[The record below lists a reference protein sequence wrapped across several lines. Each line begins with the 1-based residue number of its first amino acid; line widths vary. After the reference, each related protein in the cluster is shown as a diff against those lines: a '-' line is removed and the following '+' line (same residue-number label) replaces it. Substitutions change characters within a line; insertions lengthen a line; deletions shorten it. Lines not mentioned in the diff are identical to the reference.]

1 MSEVDRLDGANWH
14 FRSDQPLS
22 FNCRSCLLLDICGGL
37 RVRGPA
43 MDCFRFC
50 CGKQECDMVCPNSP
64 NHYAKRLQEIGGFG
78 LENVRRCTP
87 VKFERITG
95 YAPLIH
101 HAYSRSG
108 TFPGEIVSLSLYELL
123 DRHGAPK
130 YFSRSDISKQF
141 RIRSDA
147 RLIITGVDRDA
158 LLERIW
164 RSTHREAIAVMLRS
178 LKVSLVTSP
187 NFSVYNNVP
196 RTENLYNIKRNA
208 LVAEE
213 LLERRVP
220 VAIHVN
226 ACTDTDYLRYS
237 EFLAERPEFEAISFE
252 FITGPGYPS
261 RVGWHVK
268 KLIELSNAVARPLQL
283 VVRGGTNTV
292 GLLSA
297 VFPNILAIDSDPLQC
312 ALRRKRM
319 IFGNDGRVRYVDNKL
334 PKGEPVDDLLVQ
346 NALAARAEVEYAL
359 RAPQTTKS
367 FAKRP
372 QRRLPN
378 ASYADYKSRQLSLL
392 ADTSHRKAR
401 THAIDAERVVTATE
415 SKDTTKIQ

>member
-1 MSEVDRLDGANWH
+1 MKPIDRLDGANWH
-14 FRSDQPLS
+14 FRSDEPLS
-22 FNCRSCLLLDICGGL
+22 FNCRSCLLLDLCGGL
-37 RVRGPA
+37 RVKGPA
-43 MDCFRFC
+43 MDCLRFC

-64 NHYAKRLQEIGGFG
+64 GHYAKRLQEIGGFS
-78 LENVRRCTP
+78 LENVRRCAP
-87 VKFERITG
+87 VKFERLAG

-101 HAYSRSG
+101 HAYSRSN

-123 DRHGAPK
+123 DSHGAPK
-130 YFSRSDISKQF
+130 YFSRSDVARQF

-147 RLIITGVDRDA
+147 RLIITGVDKDA

-178 LKVSLVTSP
+178 LEVSLVTSP

-208 LVAEE
+208 LVAQE
-213 LLERRVP
+213 LLELRVP

-226 ACTDTDYLRYS
+226 ACTETDYLRYA
-237 EFLAERPEFEAISFE
+237 EFLAKRPEFEAIAFE

-261 RVGWHVK
+261 RIGWHVK
-268 KLIELSNAVARPLQL
+268 KLIELSKCVARPLQL
-283 VVRGGTNTV
+283 VVRGGTNTL
-292 GLLSA
+292 GLLSTA
-297 VFPNILAIDSDPLQC
+297 FTNILAIDSDPLQC

-334 PKGEPVDDLLVQ
+334 PKGVPVDDLLVQ
-346 NALAARAEVEYAL
+346 NALAAGAEVEYAL
-359 RAPQTTKS
+359 RASCAIKPS
-367 FAKRP
+367 VKRL
-372 QRRLPN
+372 QSKLPN

-392 ADTSHRKAR
+392 TDTGHRQAG
-401 THAIDAERVVTATE
+401 THAIDNERVVTTA
-415 SKDTTKIQ
+415 KP